1 MESIK
6 SEQIKI
12 VTPVGTRFRYSY
24 LVTPDEYMGV
34 EKWKTEAMIP
44 VGTIVKVKENGKE
57 VEHEATQYIAN
68 QLENLLEGWKSQ
80 LKAAYPTRT
89 FTLTKNKN
97 TGKPTFP
104 WSFEEDYLILK
115 LKKNVKGLKGNNQ
128 PIQLFKHDPA
138 SGQNLLMSEVERQT
152 MNKISPE
159 PTGQAAML
167 ASGYDAQGNGVG
179 IKLFPISFCFRD
191 IVPWTGGGADDFDTT
206 EPSSYEEKTPTATAA
221 DF

>member
-44 VGTIVKVKENGKE
+44 VGTKVKVGKE
-57 VEHEATQYIAN
+57 EHEATSYIAN

-97 TGKPTFP
+97 TGEPTFP
-104 WSFEEDYLILK
+104 WTFEDDFLILK

-128 PIQLFKHDPA
+128 PITFYKHDPA
-138 SGQNLLMSEVERQT
+138 SGQNLMMSEDERKT
-152 MNKISPE
+152 MEKISPE
-159 PTGQAAML
+159 TTGQAAML

-191 IVPWTGGGADDFDTT
+191 IVPWTGGGADDFDTA
-206 EPSSYEEKTPTATAA
+206 EPSSYEEKTPTPTAA

>member
-1 MESIK
+1 
-6 SEQIKI
+6 
-12 VTPVGTRFRYSY
+12 
-24 LVTPDEYMGV
+24 MGV

-44 VGTIVKVKENGKE
+44 VGTKVKVGKE
-57 VEHEATQYIAN
+57 EHEATSYIAN
-68 QLENLLEGWKSQ
+68 QLEQLLEGWKTQ

-97 TGKPTFP
+97 TGEPTFP
-104 WSFEEDYLILK
+104 WTFEDDFLILK

-128 PIQLFKHDPA
+128 PIMFYKFDPA
-138 SGQNLLMSEVERQT
+138 SGQNLMMSEDERKT
-152 MNKISPE
+152 MDKISPE
-159 PTGQAAML
+159 TTGQAALL

-191 IVPWTGGGADDFDTT
+191 IVPWTGGGASDFDTA
-206 EPSSYEEKTPTATAA
+206 EPSSYEEKTPTPTAA

>member
-44 VGTIVKVKENGKE
+44 VGTKVKVGNE
-57 VEHEATQYIAN
+57 EHEATSYIAN

-97 TGKPTFP
+97 TGEPTFP
-104 WSFEEDYLILK
+104 WTFEDDFLILK

-128 PIQLFKHDPA
+128 PITFYKHDPA
-138 SGQNLLMSEVERQT
+138 SGQNLLMSEDERKT
-152 MNKISPE
+152 MEKISPE
-159 PTGQAAML
+159 TTGQAAML

-191 IVPWTGGGADDFDTT
+191 IVPWTGGGASDFDTA
-206 EPSSYEEKTPTATAA
+206 EPSSYEEKTPTPTAA

>member
-44 VGTIVKVKENGKE
+44 VGTKVKVGNE
-57 VEHEATQYIAN
+57 EHEATSYIAN

-104 WSFEEDYLILK
+104 WSFEDDFLILK

-128 PIQLFKHDPA
+128 PITLYKHDPA
-138 SGQNLLMSEVERQT
+138 SGQNLLMSEDERKK
-152 MNKISPE
+152 MEKISPE
-159 PTGQAAML
+159 TTGQAALL

-191 IVPWTGGGADDFDTT
+191 IVPWTGSGADDFDTA
-206 EPSSYEEKTPTATAA
+206 EPSSYEEKETVGLPTGA

>member
-44 VGTIVKVKENGKE
+44 VGTKVKVGKE
-57 VEHEATQYIAN
+57 EHEATSYIAN
-68 QLENLLEGWKSQ
+68 QLENLLEAGKSQ

-104 WSFEEDYLILK
+104 WSFEDDFLILK

-128 PIQLFKHDPA
+128 PITFYKHDPA
-138 SGQNLLMSEVERQT
+138 SGQNLMMSEDERKL
-152 MNKISPE
+152 MEKISPE
-159 PTGQAAML
+159 TTGQAAML

>member
-1 MESIK
+1 MESIR
-6 SEQIKI
+6 SESIKI

-44 VGTIVKVKENGKE
+44 VGTKVKVGKE
-57 VEHEATQYIAN
+57 EHEATQYIAN

-97 TGKPTFP
+97 TGEPTFP
-104 WSFEEDYLILK
+104 WTFEDDFLILK

-128 PIQLFKHDPA
+128 PIMFYKFDPA
-138 SGQNLLMSEVERQT
+138 SGQNLMMSEDERKT
-152 MNKISPE
+152 MEKISPE
-159 PTGQAAML
+159 TTGQAAFL

-179 IKLFPISFCFRD
+179 IKLFPLSVCFRD
-191 IVPWTGGGADDFDTT
+191 IVPWTGGGADDFDTA
-206 EPSSYEEKTPTATAA
+206 EPSSYEEKTPTPTAA

>member
-12 VTPVGTRFRYSY
+12 VTPVGTRFRYSW

-34 EKWKTEAMIP
+34 EKWKTEAMVP
-44 VGTIVKVKENGKE
+44 VGTKGKVGNE
-57 VEHEATQYIAN
+57 EHEATSYIAN
-68 QLENLLEGWKSQ
+68 QLESLLEGWKSQ

-104 WSFEEDYLILK
+104 WSFENDFLILK

-128 PIQLFKHDPA
+128 PIQLYKHDPA
-138 SGQNLLMSEVERQT
+138 SGQNLLMSEDERQT

-159 PTGQAAML
+159 TTGQAAML

-191 IVPWTGGGADDFDTT
+191 IGPWTGGGADDFDTT

>member
-44 VGTIVKVKENGKE
+44 VGTKVKVGKE
-57 VEHEATQYIAN
+57 EHEATSYIAN

-104 WSFEEDYLILK
+104 WSFEDDFLILK

-128 PIQLFKHDPA
+128 PITFYKHDPA
-138 SGQNLLMSEVERQT
+138 SGQNLMMSEDERKT
-152 MNKISPE
+152 MEKISPE
-159 PTGQAAML
+159 TTGQAAML

-191 IVPWTGGGADDFDTT
+191 IVPWTGGGADDFDTA
-206 EPSSYEEKTPTATAA
+206 EPSSYEEKTPTPTAA

>member
-12 VTPVGTRFRYSY
+12 VTPVGTRFRYSW

-34 EKWKTEAMIP
+34 EKWKTEAMVP
-44 VGTIVKVKENGKE
+44 VGTMVKVGNE
-57 VEHEATQYIAN
+57 EHEATSYIAN
-68 QLENLLEGWKSQ
+68 QLESLLEGWKSQ

-104 WSFEEDYLILK
+104 WSFEDDFLILK

-128 PIQLFKHDPA
+128 PITFYKHDPA
-138 SGQNLLMSEVERQT
+138 SGQNLKMSEDERKL
-152 MNKISPE
+152 MEKISPE
-159 PTGQAAML
+159 TTGQAAML

-191 IVPWTGGGADDFDTT
+191 IVPWTGGGADDFDTA
-206 EPSSYEEKTPTATAA
+206 EPSSYEEEAPIPPTPTAA

>member
-12 VTPVGTRFRYSY
+12 ITPVGTRFRYSW

-44 VGTIVKVKENGKE
+44 VGTKVKVGKE
-57 VEHEATQYIAN
+57 EHEATSYIAN
-68 QLENLLEGWKSQ
+68 QLEELLEGWKSQ

-128 PIQLFKHDPA
+128 PITFYKHDPA
-138 SGQNLLMSEVERQT
+138 SGQNLMMSEDERKL
-152 MNKISPE
+152 MEKISPE
-159 PTGQAAML
+159 TTGQAAML

-191 IVPWTGGGADDFDTT
+191 IVPWTGGGADDFDTA
-206 EPSSYEEKTPTATAA
+206 EPSSYEEKTPTPTAA

>member
-12 VTPVGTRFRYSY
+12 ITPVGTRFRYSY

-44 VGTIVKVKENGKE
+44 VGTIVKVKEDGKE
-57 VEHEATQYIAN
+57 VEHEATSYIAN

-128 PIQLFKHDPA
+128 PITFYKHDPA
-138 SGQNLLMSEVERQT
+138 SGQNLMMSEDERKL
-152 MNKISPE
+152 MEKISPMTE
-159 PTGQAAML
+159 GQMSMKC
-167 ASGYDAQGNGVG
+167 SGYDAGANGVG
-179 IKLFPISFCFRD
+179 IRCQPLQV
-191 IVPWTGGGADDFDTT
+191 IVRKHVEWTGSPDF
-206 EPSSYEEKTPTATAA
+206 EAAPPSSYEEKSTASTAA

>member
-12 VTPVGTRFRYSY
+12 VTPVGTRFRYSW

-44 VGTIVKVKENGKE
+44 VGTKVKVGKE
-57 VEHEATQYIAN
+57 EHEATSYIAN
-68 QLENLLEGWKSQ
+68 QLENLLEAWKSQ

-104 WSFEEDYLILK
+104 WSFEDDFLILK

-128 PIQLFKHDPA
+128 PITFYKHDPA
-138 SGQNLLMSEVERQT
+138 SGQNLMMSEDERKT
-152 MNKISPE
+152 MEKISPE
-159 PTGQAAML
+159 TTGQAAML

-191 IVPWTGGGADDFDTT
+191 IVPWTGSGADDFDTA
-206 EPSSYEEKTPTATAA
+206 EPSSYEEKTPTPTAA

>member
-12 VTPVGTRFRYSY
+12 VTPVGTRFRYSW

-44 VGTIVKVKENGKE
+44 VGTKVKVGNE
-57 VEHEATQYIAN
+57 EHEATSYIAN

-89 FTLTKNKN
+89 FSLTKNKN
-97 TGKPTFP
+97 TGEPTFP
-104 WSFEEDYLILK
+104 WTFEDDFLILK

-128 PIQLFKHDPA
+128 PITFYKHDPA
-138 SGQNLLMSEVERQT
+138 SGQNLLMSEDERKT
-152 MNKISPE
+152 MEKISPE
-159 PTGQAAML
+159 TTGQAAML

-191 IVPWTGGGADDFDTT
+191 IVPWTGGGADDFDTA
-206 EPSSYEEKTPTATAA
+206 EPSSYEEKTPTPTAA

>member
-6 SEQIKI
+6 SESIKI

-44 VGTIVKVKENGKE
+44 VGTKVKVGKE
-57 VEHEATQYIAN
+57 EHEATSYIAN
-68 QLENLLEGWKSQ
+68 QLEQLLEGWKSQ

-97 TGKPTFP
+97 TGEPTFP
-104 WSFEEDYLILK
+104 WTFEDDFLILK

-128 PIQLFKHDPA
+128 PIMFYKFDPA
-138 SGQNLLMSEVERQT
+138 SGQNLMMSEDERKT
-152 MNKISPE
+152 MDKISPE
-159 PTGQAAML
+159 TTGQAALL

-191 IVPWTGGGADDFDTT
+191 IVPWTGGGASDFDTA
-206 EPSSYEEKTPTATAA
+206 EPSSYEEKTPTPTAA

>member
-12 VTPVGTRFRYSY
+12 VTPVGTRFRYSW

-44 VGTIVKVKENGKE
+44 VGTKVKVGKE
-57 VEHEATQYIAN
+57 EHEATSYIAN
-68 QLENLLEGWKSQ
+68 QLEELLEGWKSQ

-104 WSFEEDYLILK
+104 WSFEDDFLILK

-128 PIQLFKHDPA
+128 PITFYKHDPA
-138 SGQNLLMSEVERQT
+138 SGQNLMMSEDERKL
-152 MNKISPE
+152 MEKISPE
-159 PTGQAAML
+159 TTGQAAML

-191 IVPWTGGGADDFDTT
+191 IVPWTGGGADDFDTA
-206 EPSSYEEKTPTATAA
+206 EPSSYEEKTPTPTAA

>member
-44 VGTIVKVKENGKE
+44 VGTKVKVGNE
-57 VEHEATQYIAN
+57 EHEATSYIAN
-68 QLENLLEGWKSQ
+68 QLEKLLEGWKSQ

-97 TGKPTFP
+97 TGEPTFP
-104 WSFEEDYLILK
+104 WTFEDDFLILK

-128 PIQLFKHDPA
+128 PITFYKHDPA
-138 SGQNLLMSEVERQT
+138 SGQNLLMSEDERKT
-152 MNKISPE
+152 MEKISPE
-159 PTGQAAML
+159 TTGQAAML

-191 IVPWTGGGADDFDTT
+191 IVPWTGGGASDFDTA
-206 EPSSYEEKTPTATAA
+206 EPSSYEEKTPTPTAA

>member
-12 VTPVGTRFRYSY
+12 ITPVGTRFRYSY

-44 VGTIVKVKENGKE
+44 VGTKVKVGNE
-57 VEHEATQYIAN
+57 EHEATSYIAN
-68 QLENLLEGWKSQ
+68 QLEQLLEGWKSQ

-97 TGKPTFP
+97 TGEPTFP
-104 WSFEEDYLILK
+104 WTFEDDYLILK

-128 PIQLFKHDPA
+128 PITFYKHDPA
-138 SGQNLLMSEVERQT
+138 SGQNLLMSEDERKT
-152 MNKISPE
+152 MEKISPE
-159 PTGQAAML
+159 TTGQAAML

-191 IVPWTGGGADDFDTT
+191 IVPWTGGGASDFDTA
-206 EPSSYEEKTPTATAA
+206 EPSSYEEKTPTPTAA

>member
-6 SEQIKI
+6 SESIKI

-44 VGTIVKVKENGKE
+44 VGTKVKVGNE
-57 VEHEATQYIAN
+57 EHEATSYIAN

-97 TGKPTFP
+97 TGEPTFP
-104 WSFEEDYLILK
+104 WTFEDDFLILK

-128 PIQLFKHDPA
+128 PITFYKHDPA
-138 SGQNLLMSEVERQT
+138 SGQNLLMSEDERKT
-152 MNKISPE
+152 MEKISPE
-159 PTGQAAML
+159 TTGQAAML

-191 IVPWTGGGADDFDTT
+191 IVPWTGGGASDFDTA
-206 EPSSYEEKTPTATAA
+206 EPSSYEEKTPTPTAA

>member
-12 VTPVGTRFRYSY
+12 VTPVGTRFRYSW

-44 VGTIVKVKENGKE
+44 VGTKVKVGNE
-57 VEHEATQYIAN
+57 EHEATSYIAN

-97 TGKPTFP
+97 TGEPTFP
-104 WSFEEDYLILK
+104 WTFEDDFLILK

-128 PIQLFKHDPA
+128 PITFYKHDPA
-138 SGQNLLMSEVERQT
+138 SGQNLLMSEDERKT
-152 MNKISPE
+152 MEKISPE
-159 PTGQAAML
+159 TTGQAAML

-191 IVPWTGGGADDFDTT
+191 IVPWTGGGASDFDTA
-206 EPSSYEEKTPTATAA
+206 EPSSYEEKTPTPTAA

>member
-44 VGTIVKVKENGKE
+44 VGTKVKVGNE
-57 VEHEATQYIAN
+57 EHEATSYIAN

-97 TGKPTFP
+97 TGEPTFP
-104 WSFEEDYLILK
+104 WTFEDDFLILK

-128 PIQLFKHDPA
+128 PIMFYKFDPA
-138 SGQNLLMSEVERQT
+138 SGQNLMMSQDERKT
-152 MNKISPE
+152 MEKISPE
-159 PTGQAAML
+159 TTGQAAML

-191 IVPWTGGGADDFDTT
+191 IVPWTGGGADDFDTA
-206 EPSSYEEKTPTATAA
+206 EPSSYEEKTPTPTAA

>member
-44 VGTIVKVKENGKE
+44 VGTKVKVGNE
-57 VEHEATQYIAN
+57 EHEATSYIAN
-68 QLENLLEGWKSQ
+68 QLEQLLEGWKSQ

-97 TGKPTFP
+97 TGEPTFP
-104 WSFEEDYLILK
+104 WTFEDDFLILK

-128 PIQLFKHDPA
+128 PITFYKHDPA
-138 SGQNLLMSEVERQT
+138 SGQNLLMSEDERKT
-152 MNKISPE
+152 MEKISPE
-159 PTGQAAML
+159 TTGQAAML

-191 IVPWTGGGADDFDTT
+191 IVPWTGGGASDFDTA
-206 EPSSYEEKTPTATAA
+206 EPSSYEEKTPTPTAA

>member
-1 MESIK
+1 MESIR
-6 SEQIKI
+6 SESIKI

-44 VGTIVKVKENGKE
+44 VGTKVKVGNE
-57 VEHEATQYIAN
+57 EHEATSYIAN

-97 TGKPTFP
+97 TGEPTFP
-104 WSFEEDYLILK
+104 WTFEDDFLILK

-128 PIQLFKHDPA
+128 PITFYKHDPA
-138 SGQNLLMSEVERQT
+138 SGQNLLMSEDERKT
-152 MNKISPE
+152 MEKISPE
-159 PTGQAAML
+159 TTGQAAML

-179 IKLFPISFCFRD
+179 IKLFPLSVCFRD
-191 IVPWTGGGADDFDTT
+191 IVPWTGGGASDFDTA
-206 EPSSYEEKTPTATAA
+206 EPSSYEEKTPTPTAA

>member
-12 VTPVGTRFRYSY
+12 ITPVGTRFRYSY

-34 EKWKTEAMIP
+34 EKWKTEAMVP
-44 VGTIVKVKENGKE
+44 VGTKVKVGNE
-57 VEHEATQYIAN
+57 EHEATSYIAN

-104 WSFEEDYLILK
+104 WSFEDDFLILK

-128 PIQLFKHDPA
+128 PITFYKHDPA
-138 SGQNLLMSEVERQT
+138 SGQNLMMSEDERKL
-152 MNKISPE
+152 MEKISPE
-159 PTGQAAML
+159 TTGQAAML

-191 IVPWTGGGADDFDTT
+191 IVPWTGGGADDFDTA
-206 EPSSYEEKTPTATAA
+206 EPSSYEEKTPTPTAA

>member
-12 VTPVGTRFRYSY
+12 ITPVGTRFRYSY

-44 VGTIVKVKENGKE
+44 VGTKVKVGKE
-57 VEHEATQYIAN
+57 EHEATSYIAN
-68 QLENLLEGWKSQ
+68 QLEQLLEGWKTQ

-128 PIQLFKHDPA
+128 PITFYKHDPA
-138 SGQNLLMSEVERQT
+138 SGQNLLMSEDERKT
-152 MNKISPE
+152 MEKISPE
-159 PTGQAAML
+159 TTGQAAML

-191 IVPWTGGGADDFDTT
+191 IVPWTGGGASDFDTA
-206 EPSSYEEKTPTATAA
+206 EPSSYEEKTPTPTAA

>member
-44 VGTIVKVKENGKE
+44 VGTKVKVGNE
-57 VEHEATQYIAN
+57 EHEATSYIAN

-97 TGKPTFP
+97 TGEPTFP
-104 WSFEEDYLILK
+104 WTFEDDFLILK

-138 SGQNLLMSEVERQT
+138 SGQNLLMSEAERQT

-159 PTGQAAML
+159 TTGQAAML

>member
-44 VGTIVKVKENGKE
+44 VGTKVKVGNE
-57 VEHEATQYIAN
+57 EHEATSYIAN

-97 TGKPTFP
+97 TGEPTFP
-104 WSFEEDYLILK
+104 WTFEDDFLILK

-128 PIQLFKHDPA
+128 PITFYKHDPA
-138 SGQNLLMSEVERQT
+138 SGQNLMMSEDERKL
-152 MNKISPE
+152 MEKISPKT
-159 PTGQAAML
+159 TGQAAML

>member
-12 VTPVGTRFRYSY
+12 ITPVGTRFRYSY

-44 VGTIVKVKENGKE
+44 VGTKVKVGKE
-57 VEHEATQYIAN
+57 EHEATSYIAN
-68 QLENLLEGWKSQ
+68 QLEQLLEGWKTQ

-97 TGKPTFP
+97 TGEPTFP
-104 WSFEEDYLILK
+104 WTFEDDFLILK

-128 PIQLFKHDPA
+128 PITFYKHDPA
-138 SGQNLLMSEVERQT
+138 SGQNLLMSEDERKT
-152 MNKISPE
+152 MEKISPE
-159 PTGQAAML
+159 TTGQAAML

-191 IVPWTGGGADDFDTT
+191 IVPWTGGGASDFDTA
-206 EPSSYEEKTPTATAA
+206 EPSSYEEKTPTPTAA

>member
-12 VTPVGTRFRYSY
+12 VTPVGTRFRYSW

-34 EKWKTEAMIP
+34 EKWKTEAMVP
-44 VGTIVKVKENGKE
+44 VGTKVKVGNE
-57 VEHEATQYIAN
+57 EHEATSYIAN

-128 PIQLFKHDPA
+128 PITLYKHDPA
-138 SGQNLLMSEVERQT
+138 SGQNLMMSEDERKT
-152 MNKISPE
+152 MDKISPE
-159 PTGQAAML
+159 TTGQAAML

-191 IVPWTGGGADDFDTT
+191 IVPWTGSGADDFDTA
-206 EPSSYEEKTPTATAA
+206 EPSSYEEKTPTPTAA

>member
-44 VGTIVKVKENGKE
+44 VGTKVKVGKE
-57 VEHEATQYIAN
+57 EHEATSYIAN
-68 QLENLLEGWKSQ
+68 QLEQLLEGWKTQ

-97 TGKPTFP
+97 TGEPTFP
-104 WSFEEDYLILK
+104 WTFEDDFLILK

-128 PIQLFKHDPA
+128 PIMFYKFDPA
-138 SGQNLLMSEVERQT
+138 SGQNLMMSEDERKT
-152 MNKISPE
+152 MDKISPE
-159 PTGQAAML
+159 TTGQAALL

-191 IVPWTGGGADDFDTT
+191 IVPWTGGGASDFDTA
-206 EPSSYEEKTPTATAA
+206 EPSSYEEKTPTPTAA

>member
-12 VTPVGTRFRYSY
+12 ITPVGTRFRYSY

-44 VGTIVKVKENGKE
+44 VGTKVKVGNE
-57 VEHEATQYIAN
+57 EHEATSYIAN

-97 TGKPTFP
+97 TGEPTFP
-104 WSFEEDYLILK
+104 WTFEDDFLILK

-128 PIQLFKHDPA
+128 PITFYKHDPA
-138 SGQNLLMSEVERQT
+138 SGQNLLMSEDERKT
-152 MNKISPE
+152 MEKISPE
-159 PTGQAAML
+159 TTGQAAML

-191 IVPWTGGGADDFDTT
+191 IVPWTGGGASDFDTA
-206 EPSSYEEKTPTATAA
+206 EPSSYEEKTPTPTAA

>member
-12 VTPVGTRFRYSY
+12 ITPVGTRFRYSY

-44 VGTIVKVKENGKE
+44 VGTKVKVGKE
-57 VEHEATQYIAN
+57 EHEATSYIAN

-97 TGKPTFP
+97 TGEPTFP
-104 WSFEEDYLILK
+104 WTFEDDYLILK

-128 PIQLFKHDPA
+128 PITFYKHDPA
-138 SGQNLLMSEVERQT
+138 SGQNLLMSEDERQT

-159 PTGQAAML
+159 TTGQAAML

-179 IKLFPISFCFRD
+179 IKLFPLSVCFRD
-191 IVPWTGGGADDFDTT
+191 IVPWTGGGADDFDTA
-206 EPSSYEEKTPTATAA
+206 EPSSYEEKTPTPTAA

>member
-12 VTPVGTRFRYSY
+12 ITPVGTRFRYSY

-44 VGTIVKVKENGKE
+44 VGTKVKVGKE
-57 VEHEATQYIAN
+57 EHEATSYIAN
-68 QLENLLEGWKSQ
+68 QLENLLEGWKTQ

-97 TGKPTFP
+97 TGEPTFP
-104 WSFEEDYLILK
+104 WTFEDDFLILK

-128 PIQLFKHDPA
+128 PITFYKHDPA
-138 SGQNLLMSEVERQT
+138 SGQNLLMSEDERKT
-152 MNKISPE
+152 MEKISPE
-159 PTGQAAML
+159 TTGQAAML

-191 IVPWTGGGADDFDTT
+191 IVPWTGGGADDFDTA
-206 EPSSYEEKTPTATAA
+206 EPSSSVSYTHLRAHET
-221 DF
+221 

>member
-6 SEQIKI
+6 SESIKI

-44 VGTIVKVKENGKE
+44 VGTKVKVGKE
-57 VEHEATQYIAN
+57 EHEATSYIAN
-68 QLENLLEGWKSQ
+68 QLEQLLEGWKTQ

-97 TGKPTFP
+97 TGEPTFP
-104 WSFEEDYLILK
+104 WTFEDDFLILK

-128 PIQLFKHDPA
+128 PIMFYKFDPA
-138 SGQNLLMSEVERQT
+138 SGQNLMMSEDERKT
-152 MNKISPE
+152 MDKISPE
-159 PTGQAAML
+159 TTGQAALL

-191 IVPWTGGGADDFDTT
+191 IVPWTGGGASDFDTA
-206 EPSSYEEKTPTATAA
+206 EPSSYEEKTPTPTAA